1 MGIRVPA
8 RHAPKS
14 RQILFLQPWV
24 EAQMRVVGDVILL
37 TLSLEVYVLAALRQI
52 RARQDHSDLV
62 AEKGKVALA
71 MPALV

>member
-1 MGIRVPA
+1 
-8 RHAPKS
+8 
-14 RQILFLQPWV
+14 
-24 EAQMRVVGDVILL
+24 MRVVGDVILL